1 MAKSALARVTDELQ
15 TLLNPLLRQAGFRH
29 YGRTYNRTTVDGL
42 THVIG
47 FQMGSFDP
55 PGTTYFPGLRKNLY
69 GRFAVNLGVY
79 VPEVARYHGGREAE
93 RVVHDYDCCI
103 RTRLGRISEKERWWK
118 ISASAQLVAELVH
131 RFQEEAFPLFHRF
144 ERRNQV
150 LSELR
155 EVADNTELVT
165 VPRIVCAIILWNLGK
180 REEARTLL
188 AAQSRDNTHNPGHRA
203 YVFDLAQR
211 LGIDI
216 AP

>member
-1 MAKSALARVTDELQ
+1 MDELQ

-29 YGRTYNRTTVDGL
+29 YGRTYNRTTADGL

-47 FQMGSFDP
+47 FQMGPFDP
-55 PGTTYFPGLRKNLY
+55 PGTTYFPGLRENLY

-79 VPEVARYHGGREAE
+79 VPEVARYHGGREAG

-103 RTRLGRISEKERWWK
+103 RTRLGPISDKERWWK

-131 RFQEEAFPLFHRF
+131 RFQGEAFPLFHRF

-150 LSELR
+150 LSEFR
-155 EVADNTELVT
+155 EVADNTELMT
-165 VPRIVCAIILWNLGK
+165 VPRIVCAIILCNLGK

-188 AAQSRDNTHNPGHRA
+188 AAQFHDPTCNASHRA
-203 YVFDLAQR
+203 YVINLAQR
-211 LGIDI
+211 LGFEITK
-216 AP
+216 